1 MAGKLS
7 AGERVSRILAAAGLI
22 AAIGAPPALAKPPVV
37 GQPAPDFKITTL
49 DGKQLTL
56 ADFKGQV
63 LVLNFWA
70 TWCAPCRRELPLL
83 DGYYKIQQ
91 RFGLRVLAVTTE
103 DSVPLSQLKP
113 LAAALTIPMVRNLRG
128 PYRVLD
134 GVPTNYVIDRA
145 GVVRYAQAAAFTVDN
160 MNEILVPLLREPA
173 PEAPAATTATNGA
186 GANPPLPHAAGR

>member
-1 MAGKLS
+1 MAGKLG
-7 AGERVSRILAAAGLI
+7 ARVARILAAAGLI
-22 AAIGAPPALAKPPVV
+22 AVLGAQPALAKPPVE
-37 GQPAPDFKITTL
+37 GQIAPDFKITTL

-103 DSVPLSQLKP
+103 DSLPLSQLKP

-128 PYRVLD
+128 PYRILD
-134 GVPTNYVIDRA
+134 AVPTNYVIDRA
-145 GVVRYAQAAAFTVDN
+145 GVVRYAKAAAFTVDN
-160 MNEILVPLLREPA
+160 MNDILVPLLREPA
-173 PEAPAATTATNGA
+173 PEAPAATTATNGG
-186 GANPPLPHAAGR
+186 GANPPLPHTAGR

>member
-1 MAGKLS
+1 MTDGMS
-7 AGERVSRILAAAGLI
+7 AKRRASHILAALGLI
-22 AAIGAPPALAKPPVV
+22 AALGARPALARSPVV

-91 RFGLRVLAVTTE
+91 KFGLRVLAVTTE
-103 DSVPLSQLKP
+103 NSVPLSQLKP

-128 PYRVLD
+128 PYGILD

-145 GVVRYAQAAAFTVDN
+145 GVVRYAKAAAFTVDN
-160 MNEILVPLLREPA
+160 MNDILIPLLQEPA
-173 PEAPAATTATNGA
+173 PEASGTTPAPTNTG
-186 GANPPLPHAAGR
+186 GN

>member
-7 AGERVSRILAAAGLI
+7 AGRRVSRILAAAGMI
-22 AAIGAPPALAKPPVV
+22 AAIGAHPALAKPPVV

-128 PYRVLD
+128 PYRILD
-134 GVPTNYVIDRA
+134 AVPTNYVIDRA
-145 GVVRYAQAAAFTVDN
+145 GVVRYAKAAAFTVDN
-160 MNEILVPLLREPA
+160 MNDILVPLLRESA
-173 PEAPAATTATNGA
+173 PEEPTATTATNGGA
-186 GANPPLPHAAGR
+186 ANPPPPYTVGR

>member
-1 MAGKLS
+1 MAGGLS
-7 AGERVSRILAAAGLI
+7 ARRRVGRVLAAAGLI
-22 AAIGAPPALAKPPVV
+22 FAIGASPALAKPPVV

-83 DGYYKIQQ
+83 DAYYKIQQ

-103 DSVPLSQLKP
+103 DSVPVYQLKP

-128 PYRVLD
+128 PYRTLD

-145 GVVRYAQAAAFTVDN
+145 GVVRYAKAAAFTVDN
-160 MNEILVPLLREPA
+160 MNDILVPLLREPA
-173 PEAPAATTATNGA
+173 PEATTTASSGA
-186 GANPPLPHAAGR
+186 ASPPLPHTAGR